1 MKTSNAPVATGGIA
15 LALAFAL
22 SGCAPAT
29 VPGSSASPGA
39 VGTWGTEAQ
48 GEPNL
53 TLAEDGSVSGTDG
66 CNRLMGSWTQEGTT
80 IEFGEI
86 ASTMMF
92 CEGVDT
98 WLLDVST
105 ATIDG
110 TTLRVMDADGAEIGT
125 LARR

>member
-1 MKTSNAPVATGGIA
+1 MPGAG
-15 LALAFAL
+15 L
-22 SGCAPAT
+22 SRAT

-125 LARR
+125 LARS